1 MNGMVVKRDEFFD
14 SLKFFLISLVI
25 LGHTLEISEKTRV
38 VLALYNTIY
47 SFHMPLFIFISG
59 YFSRKYDD
67 NSLFY
72 RKILGL
78 VETYLTF
85 QLVFSIPSILS
96 GNIWTVIVRPWWV
109 LWYLFS
115 LITWRVILQITPSR
129 FFMNDKWIITICIVT
144 ILSLLAGFL
153 PLGYE
158 LSFQRTMTFMPF
170 FTAGYICAI
179 KKVKIKHILPA
190 KALSFLYF
198 FIVFVVVFY
207 FNRSFSTIL
216 YGSVPYSTLLGLC
229 GRFVQLI
236 LGCLGGIC
244 FMGLIKD
251 LKLPYYM
258 NSIGSN
264 TLFFFIFHAI
274 FIVAVKKLVA
284 AFNFQF
290 GFLHAIILYFLIML
304 ILYALSHIHFFH
316 LLLNPISSFYDKK
329 NTCNRR
335 G

>member
-109 LWYLFS
+109 LWYLLLFFILIDLFLQYYMVQYPILHYWGYVVALFS
-115 LITWRVILQITPSR
+115 L
-129 FFMNDKWIITICIVT
+129 F
-144 ILSLLAGFL
+144 LA
-153 PLGYE
+153 
-158 LSFQRTMTFMPF
+158 
-170 FTAGYICAI
+170 
-179 KKVKIKHILPA
+179 V
-190 KALSFLYF
+190 
-198 FIVFVVVFY
+198 
-207 FNRSFSTIL
+207 
-216 YGSVPYSTLLGLC
+216 
-229 GRFVQLI
+229 
-236 LGCLGGIC
+236 
-244 FMGLIKD
+244 
-251 LKLPYYM
+251 
-258 NSIGSN
+258 
-264 TLFFFIFHAI
+264 
-274 FIVAVKKLVA
+274 
-284 AFNFQF
+284 
-290 GFLHAIILYFLIML
+290 
-304 ILYALSHIHFFH
+304 
-316 LLLNPISSFYDKK
+316 
-329 NTCNRR
+329 
-335 G
+335 

>member
-109 LWYLFS
+109 LWYL
-115 LITWRVILQITPSR
+115 
-129 FFMNDKWIITICIVT
+129 
-144 ILSLLAGFL
+144 LL
-153 PLGYE
+153 
-158 LSFQRTMTFMPF
+158 
-170 FTAGYICAI
+170 
-179 KKVKIKHILPA
+179 
-190 KALSFLYF
+190 F
-198 FIVFVVVFY
+198 FI
-207 FNRSFSTIL
+207 
-216 YGSVPYSTLLGLC
+216 
-229 GRFVQLI
+229 LI
-236 LGCLGGIC
+236 
-244 FMGLIKD
+244 D
-251 LKLPYYM
+251 LFLQYYM
-258 NSIGSN
+258 VQYPILHYWGYVVA
-264 TLFFFIFHAI
+264 LFNLF
-274 FIVAVKKLVA
+274 LA
-284 AFNFQF
+284 A
-290 GFLHAIILYFLIML
+290 
-304 ILYALSHIHFFH
+304 
-316 LLLNPISSFYDKK
+316 
-329 NTCNRR
+329 
-335 G
+335 